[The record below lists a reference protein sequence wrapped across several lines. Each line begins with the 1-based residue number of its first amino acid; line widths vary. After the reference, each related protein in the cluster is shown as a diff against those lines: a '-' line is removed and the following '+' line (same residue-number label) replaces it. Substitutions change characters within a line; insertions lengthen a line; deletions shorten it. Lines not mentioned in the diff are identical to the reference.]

1 MTGKDADSA
10 QSTPETGPQSHKDRN
25 PDQGTVLDRIKMPP
39 MSGEEALRRFD
50 EDRVSATGT
59 DGAERQ
65 SDLAG
70 LHPVMKLVALGG
82 TLLLIV
88 TVLLGTLYLFAG

>member
-1 MTGKDADSA
+1 MADQPDNTSRPVHHPA
-10 QSTPETGPQSHKDRN
+10 

-39 MSGEEALRRFD
+39 LSGEEVLRRLD
-50 EDRVSATGT
+50 DPASGSSSTGGT
-59 DGAERQ
+59 QRQ

-82 TLLLIV
+82 TLLMVV
-88 TVLLGTLYLFAG
+88 TLLLGILYLFVA